1 MAMRFEK
8 LDLLRF
14 IGLSMIILA
23 HSSPGLVIF
32 QLRNFDVPL
41 MVLLSGAVFG
51 LSYKDEKY
59 FAYVWKRFKRLVLPV
74 WIFLTVYFLAIYIT
88 GYHLNTVSYDV
99 MLNTYA
105 LLSGIGYV
113 WVIRVFLLVALI
125 APALYWWN
133 GKQTS
138 NSAYLGVLLSIYL
151 IYEVVVFTHSELLGK
166 APETF
171 TLQSIFLLL
180 GYGCVFALGL
190 RMPLLKIRGILFLSG
205 FFFITFVLYALY
217 YAFTTGHFK
226 PTQASKYPPTGYYFS
241 YALFAGLMLW
251 VFSDWLYAYSVKI
264 RLNKFILFIAK
275 NSIWVY
281 MWHIPLIEAAHL
293 VWYFKFPIV
302 LLGATLITYAQ
313 VTVVTQLLEPRISN
327 HIVRKNVHLVL
338 TG

>member
-1 MAMRFEK
+1 MRFEK

-23 HSSPGLVIF
+23 HSSPGSVIF

-41 MVLLSGAVFG
+41 MVLLSGAVFS
-51 LSYKDEKY
+51 LSYKEESY

-74 WIFLTVYFLAIYIT
+74 WIFLTVYFSAIYIT
-88 GYHLNTVSYDV
+88 GYHLKTLSYDV
-99 MLNTYA
+99 MFNTYA

-113 WVIRVFLLVALI
+113 WVIRVFLLMALI

-133 GKQTS
+133 KKTDFKPSLFGGGL
-138 NSAYLGVLLSIYL
+138 LGVYL
-151 IYEVVVFTHSELLGK
+151 IYELVVFTHNELLGK
-166 APETF
+166 GPETF
-171 TLQSIFLLL
+171 TLQSIFLLV

-190 RMPLLKIRGILFLSG
+190 RMPLLKTRTILFLAG
-205 FFFITFVLYALY
+205 FFFTVFASYVLYY
-217 YAFTTGHFK
+217 YLITGHFK
-226 PTQASKYPPTGYYFS
+226 YTQAFKYPPTAYYFS
-241 YALFAGLMLW
+241 YALFAGFSLW
-251 VFSDWLYAYSVKI
+251 EFSDRLYAYSVKI

-281 MWHIPLIEAAHL
+281 MWHIPLIEAVHL
-293 VWYFKFPIV
+293 VWYFKFPVV
-302 LLGATLITYAQ
+302 LLGATLITHVQ
-313 VTVVTQLLEPRISN
+313 VTAVTRFLEPRISN

>member
-1 MAMRFEK
+1 MRYEK

-59 FAYVWKRFKRLVLPV
+59 FSYVWKRFKRLVLPV
-74 WIFLTVYFLAIYIT
+74 WIFLTVYFSAIYIT
-88 GYHLNTVSYDV
+88 GYHLNTLSYEIV
-99 MLNTYA
+99 LSTYA

-133 GKQTS
+133 KKQTS
-138 NSAYLGVLLSIYL
+138 SLVYLVLLFGMYL
-151 IYEVVVFTHSELLGK
+151 TYEIVVSTHRELLGK
-166 APETF
+166 DQESF
-171 TLQSIFLLL
+171 ILQSIFLLV

-190 RMPLLKIRGILFLSG
+190 RMPLLKTREILLLAG
-205 FFFITFVLYALY
+205 FFLIAFASYALY
-217 YAFTTGHFK
+217 YIFTTGQFK
-226 PTQASKYPPTGYYFS
+226 PTQIFKYPPTGYYFS
-241 YALFAGLMLW
+241 YALFAGFILW
-251 VFSDWLYAYSVKI
+251 EFSDWLYACSVKI
-264 RLNKFILFIAK
+264 RLNRFILFIAK

-281 MWHIPLIEAAHL
+281 MWHIPLIQAVHL
-293 VWYFKFPIV
+293 PWLFKFPIV
-302 LLGATLITYAQ
+302 LFCATIITYAQ
-313 VTVVTQLLEPRISN
+313 VTVVTQFLEPRVSN
-327 HIVRKNVHLVL
+327 NIVRKNVHLIL